1 MQSSVRVYA
10 ERCMRVCRA
19 ADKNFVGCKIT
30 KKFVRRQAF
39 SHQNYLIVE
48 ASLRVYL
55 CIVMK
60 KFNGKNLR
68 REVKRQLKE
77 LRGRVGQMA
86 VDEHTECAKVNDER
100 LTLNEEG
107 VVSDEEKIFNSPNR
121 PTLPEL
127 ERFVRR
133 DYDLRYNVL
142 TEQTEYRRRDDASH
156 EYRPAT
162 QRMYRTWLT
171 DLQREGVEFWK
182 IDGLRTAIE
191 SMHIEDYH
199 PVTHYFASLPT
210 WDGKD
215 RIGPLM
221 RRLTQDEVMVG
232 YLCRWLLAFVA
243 QAQGREEA
251 LYANSVAP
259 ILISEQQGWHK
270 STFCRL
276 LLPPEL
282 RMFYTDNFN
291 LTAESQCERRLTDC
305 LLINLDEYDRYSARK
320 QSTLKNLMQMPSLR
334 MRKAYARNATT
345 LPRIASFIGTSNT
358 PYLLTDPTGSR
369 RFLCVELTEMIDVDT
384 PIEHKQLYAQCM
396 HLLNSGERHHFTA
409 EEVEDIEQRNR
420 AYRHIP
426 PVEEHCMRHFRQPRE
441 GEEPQLLSASE
452 IYEHLRQ
459 RNPRLMRGVCEQNF
473 GALLREWGFE
483 RSEHKHRR
491 VYKVILNC
499 EL

>member
-19 ADKNFVGCKIT
+19 ADNSFVGCKIT
-30 KKFVRRQAF
+30 KKFVHSQAF

-86 VDEHTECAKVNDER
+86 VDENTECTKVNDER

-127 ERFVRR
+127 EQFVRR

-142 TEQTEYRRRDDASH
+142 TEQTEYRRRDDASG

-210 WDGKD
+210 WDGED

-221 RRLTQDEVMVG
+221 RRLTRDEVMVG

-305 LLINLDEYDRYSARK
+305 LLINLDEYNRYSARK

-426 PVEEHCMRHFRQPRE
+426 PVEEHCMRHFRHPRE

-491 VYKVILNC
+491 VYKVILNY

>member
-1 MQSSVRVYA
+1 
-10 ERCMRVCRA
+10 
-19 ADKNFVGCKIT
+19 
-30 KKFVRRQAF
+30 
-39 SHQNYLIVE
+39 
-48 ASLRVYL
+48 
-55 CIVMK
+55 MK
-60 KFNGKNLR
+60 MSNGKNLR

-77 LRGRVGQMA
+77 LRGRVSQMA
-86 VDEHTECAKVNDER
+86 VEKERNEDPPQPLPLWRGCADIAGVCLAGAVTKTED
-100 LTLNEEG
+100 EEG
-107 VVSDEEKIFNSPNR
+107 ITNCQTEFAGQREKQSSFTNLKR
-121 PTLPEL
+121 PTLSDL
-127 ERFVRR
+127 EQFVRR

-142 TEQTEYRRRDDASH
+142 TEQAECRRRDEANG
-156 EYRPAT
+156 EYRPVT
-162 QRMYRTWLT
+162 QRVYRTWLT
-171 DLQREGVEFWK
+171 DLQREGMEFWK

-199 PVTHYFASLPT
+199 PVKHYFGTLPT
-210 WDGKD
+210 WDGED
-215 RIGPLM
+215 RIAPLM
-221 RRLTQDEVMVG
+221 RRLTRDEVMVG
-232 YLCRWLLAFVA
+232 YLSRWLLAFVA

-320 QSTLKNLMQMPSLR
+320 QSTLKNLMQMSSLR

-358 PYLLTDPTGSR
+358 PFLLTDPTGSR
-369 RFLCVELTEMIDVDT
+369 RFLCVELAEMIDVDT

-396 HLLNSGERHHFTA
+396 YLLNSGERHHFTT
-409 EEVEDIEQRNR
+409 EEVKDIEQRNR

-441 GEEPQLLSASE
+441 GEEPQLLTAAD

-459 RNPRLMRGVCEQNF
+459 RNPRLMRGVNEQNF

-483 RSEHKHRR
+483 RREHKHRR
-491 VYKVILNC
+491 VYRVVC
-499 EL
+499 V